1 MLLGH
6 VAGSLQMI
14 CFGYLK
20 VIRMKVLLITVMP
33 YLIISVNAMTEF
45 YKNIILHW
53 LKSDY
58 WVD

>member
-6 VAGSLQMI
+6 VAESLQMI

-20 VIRMKVLLITVMP
+20 VIRMKVLLIIVMP